1 MPLTAHTGRMFSSA
15 NNLWP
20 SRDRL
25 ICRGGKRQPEESQQ
39 KMTDEP
45 YADQLPYLLAQAN
58 RHVHGDLQGLLKAKG
73 IPVEQWR
80 ILQVLSDRRGRS
92 MGELAKAVL
101 MNHPA
106 LTKTIDR
113 MIMRALVHR
122 RHDPDDNRRVL
133 VHISEF
139 GCELVAQCEKQ
150 IASYENE
157 LAERL
162 GPRNAA
168 QLRRLLHTLVAEA
181 G

>member
-1 MPLTAHTGRMFSSA
+1 
-15 NNLWP
+15 
-20 SRDRL
+20 
-25 ICRGGKRQPEESQQ
+25 
-39 KMTDEP
+39 MTDEP

-58 RHVHGDLQGLLKAKG
+58 RHVYGDLRSLLKSKDM
-73 IPVEQWR
+73 PVEQWR
-80 ILQVLSDRRGRS
+80 ILQVLSDGRGRS

-122 RHDPDDNRRVL
+122 RHDPEDNRRVL

-139 GCELVAQCEKQ
+139 GAELVAQCEDQ
-150 IASYENE
+150 IARYEDA

-162 GPRNAA
+162 GSRNAA
-168 QLRRLLHTLVAEA
+168 QLRKLLHTLVAEA
-181 G
+181 N

>member
-1 MPLTAHTGRMFSSA
+1 
-15 NNLWP
+15 
-20 SRDRL
+20 
-25 ICRGGKRQPEESQQ
+25 
-39 KMTDEP
+39 MTDAP

-58 RHVHGDLQGLLKAKG
+58 RNVYGDLQDILKSKG
-73 IPVEQWR
+73 VPVEQWR
-80 ILQVLSDRRGRS
+80 ILQVLSDGRGRS

-122 RHDPDDNRRVL
+122 RHDPEDNRRVL
-133 VHISEF
+133 VFISDF
-139 GCELVAQCEKQ
+139 GGDLVAQCEDQ
-150 IASYENE
+150 IAGYEDT

-168 QLRRLLHTLVAEA
+168 QLRKLLHSLVADEA
-181 G
+181 

>member
-1 MPLTAHTGRMFSSA
+1 
-15 NNLWP
+15 
-20 SRDRL
+20 
-25 ICRGGKRQPEESQQ
+25 
-39 KMTDEP
+39 MTDEP

-58 RHVHGDLQGLLKAKG
+58 RHVHGDLQTMLKSKEV
-73 IPVEQWR
+73 PVEQWR
-80 ILQVLSDRRGRS
+80 ILQVLSDGRGRS
-92 MGELAKAVL
+92 MGDLAKAVL

-139 GCELVAQCEKQ
+139 GSDLVAQCEKQ
-150 IASYENE
+150 IASYEDQ

-181 G
+181 S

>member
-1 MPLTAHTGRMFSSA
+1 MSNET
-15 NNLWP
+15 
-20 SRDRL
+20 
-25 ICRGGKRQPEESQQ
+25 
-39 KMTDEP
+39 
-45 YADQLPYLLAQAN
+45 YARKLPYLLAQAS
-58 RHVHGDLQGLLKAKG
+58 RHVHGDLQSILKEKG
-73 IPVEQWR
+73 VPVEQWR
-80 ILQVLSDRRGRS
+80 ILQVLSDGRGRS

-122 RHDPDDNRRVL
+122 RHDPADNRRVL

-139 GCELVAQCEKQ
+139 GADLVAQCE
-150 IASYENE
+150 AEVTDYEDT

-162 GPRNAA
+162 GPRNAER
-168 QLRRLLHTLVAEA
+168 LRKLLHTLVADA

>member
-1 MPLTAHTGRMFSSA
+1 
-15 NNLWP
+15 
-20 SRDRL
+20 
-25 ICRGGKRQPEESQQ
+25 
-39 KMTDEP
+39 MTDEP

-58 RHVHGDLQGLLKAKG
+58 RHVHGDLQSLLKSKDM
-73 IPVEQWR
+73 PVEQWR
-80 ILQVLSDRRGRS
+80 ILRVLSDGRGRS

-122 RHDPDDNRRVL
+122 RHDPEDNRRVL

-139 GCELVAQCEKQ
+139 GAELAAQCEDR
-150 IASYENE
+150 IARYEDA

-168 QLRRLLHTLVAEA
+168 QLRKLLHTLVGEA
-181 G
+181 N